1 MGITLKRELI
11 QQMVNTLKAIK
22 PRGYE
27 SMDRIVGLVMLLES
41 IIKQADEMAKK
52 QAEEAE
58 KNADD

>member
-11 QQMVNTLKAIK
+11 QQMVNTLKAIE
-22 PRGYE
+22 PRGYD
-27 SMDRIVGLVMLLES
+27 SMEKTVSLVMLLES
-41 IIKQADEMAKK
+41 ILSQADEMAKK

>member
-1 MGITLKRELI
+1 MGITLKKELV
-11 QQMVNTLKAIK
+11 QQIINTLKAIK

-27 SMDRIVGLVMLLES
+27 SMDRLVGLVMLLES

-52 QAEEAE
+52 QTEEAE